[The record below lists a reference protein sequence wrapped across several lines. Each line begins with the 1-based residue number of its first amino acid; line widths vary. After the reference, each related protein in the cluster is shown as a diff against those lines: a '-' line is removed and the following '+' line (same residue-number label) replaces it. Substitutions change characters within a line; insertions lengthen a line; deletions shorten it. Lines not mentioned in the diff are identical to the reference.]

1 MARGQFLLLDH
12 QVTMSEETVWQG
24 LVAIL
29 PIFHWTV
36 LPLGVWRLKTGMV
49 QAEVTAPGRQ
59 DRGWV
64 AILDQ

>member
-1 MARGQFLLLDH
+1 LGLLAKRSPTTILSPLATAFSLATDH
-12 QVTMSEETVWQG
+12 DSHAQAMPPADG
-24 LVAIL
+24 RKL
-29 PIFHWTV
+29 
-36 LPLGVWRLKTGMV
+36 GMV